1 MSIFDSLFG
10 HKKEEQKEEEQKEDK
25 VNLTKQIDTLVLVIE
40 NLGLLNKEKIIE
52 KLDKLQVEYDKNLI
66 KRLSISEDKEKLS
79 ALYKYLEKD
88 NLSFGKESI
97 NSLRKQLEFISSNNS
112 LTQDNM
118 IEEMLNVTEKYIN
131 KYKSIIEELN
141 NSIKTFEMAKPTYAD
156 KIAMIDSFT
165 KLYKENELGYPINLE
180 EKVEDRQRSL
190 KNLKYGG
197 YGEEELKS
205 FISRCKNTIT
215 DKTNKGWTTKEILD
229 FIDENIYTPLL
240 SRYNQDLEQLE
251 IRISRLQNGEYKENE
266 RKRKQD
272 EIILDFNE
280 HYGHN
285 ITPEIFKE
293 KYKNEL
299 LVIDKVGYPKDAI
312 KEFEEEIDDIITRA
326 AIKGQTNISTVVDI
340 KNVFDKYVIKYSK
353 AKDTLE
359 RNIRKVERTILSNE
373 EKERRKEALQEN
385 FKLTLSAKKLSER
398 LEIMLN
404 TLKKLNFSS
413 IEIAEFKKSCED
425 KITNASL
432 STDMLE
438 DLNELFEEKL
448 TSTEENLE
456 NYIEILIANLKT
468 LPSGGYGENAISEFR
483 KETDKVLET
492 KLLNKDKKEKIKTI
506 YERYKNNYLTN
517 KEIFTKW
524 KEERIK
530 SYSGTDLENYALE
543 LDNEISYML
552 SLSTSELNDYYEE
565 DDKKKREA
573 GEKHNLMVILK
584 SLAKDEYQKTNN
596 KRLYEKRLEDITN
609 GKLPYSP
616 EKVAEKKEQLETLAL
631 FSEEDIPE
639 DERIY
644 STIDYIDST
653 LYKQISSIDGVIPKK

>member
-10 HKKEEQKEEEQKEDK
+10 HKKEEQKEDK

-52 KLDKLQVEYDKNLI
+52 KLDKLPVEYDKNLI

-156 KIAMIDSFT
+156 KIAMIDSFA

-251 IRISRLQNGEYKENE
+251 IRISRLQSGEYKENE
-266 RKRKQD
+266 RKRKQE

-285 ITPEIFKE
+285 ITPEIFRE

-299 LVIDKVGYPKDAI
+299 LVIDNVGYPKDAI

-326 AIKGQTNISTVVDI
+326 TIKGQTNISTVVDI

-413 IEIAEFKKSCED
+413 IEIASFKKSCED

-530 SYSGTDLENYALE
+530 SYSGTDLENYVLE

-596 KRLYEKRLEDITN
+596 KRLYEKRLKDITN

>member
-10 HKKEEQKEEEQKEDK
+10 HKKEEQKEDK

-88 NLSFGKESI
+88 NLSYGKESI

-112 LTQDNM
+112 LTQDNR

-197 YGEEELKS
+197 YGEEKLKS

-326 AIKGQTNISTVVDI
+326 TIKGQTNISTVVDI

-413 IEIAEFKKSCED
+413 IEIAAFKKSCED

-483 KETDKVLET
+483 KEADKVFET

-530 SYSGTDLENYALE
+530 SYSGTDLENYVLE

>member
-10 HKKEEQKEEEQKEDK
+10 HKKEEQKEDK
-25 VNLTKQIDTLVLVIE
+25 VNLTKQIDTLILVIE

-88 NLSFGKESI
+88 NLSYGKESI
-97 NSLRKQLEFISSNNS
+97 NSLRKQLEFISSNNY
-112 LTQDNM
+112 LTQDNR

-285 ITPEIFKE
+285 ITPEIFRE

-299 LVIDKVGYPKDAI
+299 LVIDNVGYPKDAI

-326 AIKGQTNISTVVDI
+326 TIKGQTNISTVVDI

-413 IEIAEFKKSCED
+413 IEIAAFKKSCED

-483 KETDKVLET
+483 KEADKVLET

-530 SYSGTDLENYALE
+530 SYFGTDLENYALE

>member
-10 HKKEEQKEEEQKEDK
+10 HKKEEQKEDK

-52 KLDKLQVEYDKNLI
+52 KLDKLPVEYDKNLI

-251 IRISRLQNGEYKENE
+251 IRISRLQSGEYKENE
-266 RKRKQD
+266 RKRKQE

-285 ITPEIFKE
+285 ITPEIFRE

-299 LVIDKVGYPKDAI
+299 LVIDNVGYPKDAI

-326 AIKGQTNISTVVDI
+326 TIKGQTNISTVVDI

-373 EKERRKEALQEN
+373 EKGRRKEALQEN

-413 IEIAEFKKSCED
+413 IEIAAFKKSCED

-530 SYSGTDLENYALE
+530 SYSGTDLENYVLE

-596 KRLYEKRLEDITN
+596 KRLYEKRLKDITN

>member
-10 HKKEEQKEEEQKEDK
+10 HKKEEQKEEK

-131 KYKSIIEELN
+131 KYKNIIEELN

-385 FKLTLSAKKLSER
+385 FKLTLSAKELSER

-413 IEIAEFKKSCED
+413 IEIAAFKKSCED

>member
-10 HKKEEQKEEEQKEDK
+10 HKKEEQKEDK

-52 KLDKLQVEYDKNLI
+52 KLDKLQVEYDQNLI

-266 RKRKQD
+266 TKRKPD

-359 RNIRKVERTILSNE
+359 RNIRKVERTILSHE

-432 STDMLE
+432 STDILE

>member
-10 HKKEEQKEEEQKEDK
+10 HKKEEQKEDK

-52 KLDKLQVEYDKNLI
+52 KLDKLPVEYDKNLI

-197 YGEEELKS
+197 YGEEKLKS

-215 DKTNKGWTTKEILD
+215 DKKNKGWTTKEILD

-251 IRISRLQNGEYKENE
+251 IRISRLQSGEYKENE
-266 RKRKQD
+266 RKRKQE

-285 ITPEIFKE
+285 ITPEIFRE

-299 LVIDKVGYPKDAI
+299 LVIDNVGYPKDAI

-326 AIKGQTNISTVVDI
+326 TIKGQTNISTVVDI

-413 IEIAEFKKSCED
+413 IEIAAFKKSCED

-530 SYSGTDLENYALE
+530 SYSGTDLENYVLE

-596 KRLYEKRLEDITN
+596 KRLYEKRLKDITN

>member
-10 HKKEEQKEEEQKEDK
+10 HKKEEQKEDK

-40 NLGLLNKEKIIE
+40 NLGLLNKEEIIE

-285 ITPEIFKE
+285 ITPEIFRE

-326 AIKGQTNISTVVDI
+326 TIKGQTNISTVVDI

-359 RNIRKVERTILSNE
+359 RNIRKVERTILLNE

-385 FKLTLSAKKLSER
+385 FKLTLSAKELSER

-413 IEIAEFKKSCED
+413 IEIAAFKKSCED

>member
-1 MSIFDSLFG
+1 
-10 HKKEEQKEEEQKEDK
+10 
-25 VNLTKQIDTLVLVIE
+25 
-40 NLGLLNKEKIIE
+40 
-52 KLDKLQVEYDKNLI
+52 
-66 KRLSISEDKEKLS
+66 
-79 ALYKYLEKD
+79 
-88 NLSFGKESI
+88 
-97 NSLRKQLEFISSNNS
+97 
-112 LTQDNM
+112 
-118 IEEMLNVTEKYIN
+118 
-131 KYKSIIEELN
+131 
-141 NSIKTFEMAKPTYAD
+141 MAKPTYAD

-215 DKTNKGWTTKEILD
+215 DKKNKGWTTKEILD

-251 IRISRLQNGEYKENE
+251 IRISRLQSGEYKENE
-266 RKRKQD
+266 RKRKQE

-285 ITPEIFKE
+285 ITPEIFRE

-299 LVIDKVGYPKDAI
+299 LVIDNVGYPKDAI

-326 AIKGQTNISTVVDI
+326 TIKGQTNISTVVDI

-413 IEIAEFKKSCED
+413 IEIAAFKKSCED

-530 SYSGTDLENYALE
+530 SYSGTDLENYVLE

-596 KRLYEKRLEDITN
+596 KRLYEKRLKDITN

>member
-10 HKKEEQKEEEQKEDK
+10 HKKEEQKENK

-52 KLDKLQVEYDKNLI
+52 KLDKLPVEYDKNLI

-251 IRISRLQNGEYKENE
+251 IRISRLQSGEYKENE
-266 RKRKQD
+266 RKRKQE

-285 ITPEIFKE
+285 ITPEIFRE

-299 LVIDKVGYPKDAI
+299 LVIDNVGYPKDAI

-326 AIKGQTNISTVVDI
+326 TIKGQTNISTVVDI

-413 IEIAEFKKSCED
+413 IEIAAFKKSCED

-530 SYSGTDLENYALE
+530 SYSGTDLENYVLE

-596 KRLYEKRLEDITN
+596 KRLYEKRLKDITN

-616 EKVAEKKEQLETLAL
+616 EKVAEKKEQLETIAL

>member
-10 HKKEEQKEEEQKEDK
+10 HKKEEQKEDK

-52 KLDKLQVEYDKNLI
+52 KLDKLQVEYDQNLI

-326 AIKGQTNISTVVDI
+326 TIKGQTNISTVVDI

-432 STDMLE
+432 STDILE

-616 EKVAEKKEQLETLAL
+616 EKVAEKKEQLETQAL

>member
-10 HKKEEQKEEEQKEDK
+10 HKKEEQKEDK

-285 ITPEIFKE
+285 ITPEIFRE

-299 LVIDKVGYPKDAI
+299 LVIDNVGYPKDAI

-404 TLKKLNFSS
+404 TLKNLNFSS
-413 IEIAEFKKSCED
+413 IEIAAFKKSCED

-432 STDMLE
+432 STNMLE

-530 SYSGTDLENYALE
+530 SYSGTDLDNYALE
-543 LDNEISYML
+543 LDNEISHML

-596 KRLYEKRLEDITN
+596 KRLYEKRLEDIKN

>member
-10 HKKEEQKEEEQKEDK
+10 HKKEEQKEDK

-326 AIKGQTNISTVVDI
+326 TIKGQTNISTVVDI

-385 FKLTLSAKKLSER
+385 FKLTLSAKELSER

-413 IEIAEFKKSCED
+413 IEIAAFKKSCED

-438 DLNELFEEKL
+438 DLNELFEVKL

-483 KETDKVLET
+483 KEADKVLET
-492 KLLNKDKKEKIKTI
+492 KLLNKDKKEKIKII

>member
-10 HKKEEQKEEEQKEDK
+10 HKKEEQKEDK

-112 LTQDNM
+112 LTQDNR

-285 ITPEIFKE
+285 ITPEIFRE

-299 LVIDKVGYPKDAI
+299 LVIDNVGYPKDAI

-326 AIKGQTNISTVVDI
+326 TIKGQTNISTVVDI

-413 IEIAEFKKSCED
+413 IEIAAFKKSCED

-468 LPSGGYGENAISEFR
+468 LPSGGYGENAISKFR
-483 KETDKVLET
+483 KETDKILET

-616 EKVAEKKEQLETLAL
+616 EKVAEKKEQLETQAL

>member
-10 HKKEEQKEEEQKEDK
+10 HKKEEQKEDK

-52 KLDKLQVEYDKNLI
+52 KLDKLPVEYDKNLI

-156 KIAMIDSFT
+156 KIAMIDSFA

-251 IRISRLQNGEYKENE
+251 IRISRLQSGEYKENE
-266 RKRKQD
+266 RKRKQE

-285 ITPEIFKE
+285 ITPEIFRE

-299 LVIDKVGYPKDAI
+299 LVIDNVGYPKDAI

-326 AIKGQTNISTVVDI
+326 TIKGQTNISTVVDI

-413 IEIAEFKKSCED
+413 IEIAAFKKSCED

-530 SYSGTDLENYALE
+530 SYSGTDLENYVLE

-596 KRLYEKRLEDITN
+596 KRLYEKRLKDITN

>member
-10 HKKEEQKEEEQKEDK
+10 HKKEEQKEDK

-88 NLSFGKESI
+88 NLSYGKESI

-180 EKVEDRQRSL
+180 DKVEERQRSL

-326 AIKGQTNISTVVDI
+326 TIKGQTNISTVVDI

-413 IEIAEFKKSCED
+413 IEIAAFKKSCED

-530 SYSGTDLENYALE
+530 SYSGTDLENYVLE

-616 EKVAEKKEQLETLAL
+616 EKVAEKKEQLETQAL

>member
-10 HKKEEQKEEEQKEDK
+10 HKKEEQKEDK

-88 NLSFGKESI
+88 NLSYGKESI

-112 LTQDNM
+112 LTQDNR

-180 EKVEDRQRSL
+180 DKVEERQRSL

-285 ITPEIFKE
+285 ITPEIFRE

-326 AIKGQTNISTVVDI
+326 TIKGQTNISTVVDI

-359 RNIRKVERTILSNE
+359 RNIRKVERTMLSNE

-413 IEIAEFKKSCED
+413 IEIAAFKKSCED

-432 STDMLE
+432 STNMLE

-483 KETDKVLET
+483 KEADKVLET

-530 SYSGTDLENYALE
+530 SYSGTDLENYVLE

>member
-10 HKKEEQKEEEQKEDK
+10 HKKEEQKEDK

-112 LTQDNM
+112 LTQDNR

-251 IRISRLQNGEYKENE
+251 IRISRLQNGEYKENG

-285 ITPEIFKE
+285 ITPEIFRE

-299 LVIDKVGYPKDAI
+299 LVIDNVGYPKDAI

-326 AIKGQTNISTVVDI
+326 TIKGQTNISTVVDI

-404 TLKKLNFSS
+404 TLKNLNFSS
-413 IEIAEFKKSCED
+413 IEIAAFKKSCED

-483 KETDKVLET
+483 KEADKVLET

>member
-10 HKKEEQKEEEQKEDK
+10 HKKEEQKEDK

-285 ITPEIFKE
+285 ITPEIFRE

-299 LVIDKVGYPKDAI
+299 LVIDNVGYPKDAI
-312 KEFEEEIDDIITRA
+312 EEFEEEIDDIITRA

-404 TLKKLNFSS
+404 TLKNLNFSS
-413 IEIAEFKKSCED
+413 IEIAAFKKSCED

-432 STDMLE
+432 STNMLE

-483 KETDKVLET
+483 KEADKVLET

-530 SYSGTDLENYALE
+530 SYSGTDLDNYALE
-543 LDNEISYML
+543 LDNEISHML

>member
-10 HKKEEQKEEEQKEDK
+10 HKKEEQKEDK

-79 ALYKYLEKD
+79 ALYKYLEND
-88 NLSFGKESI
+88 NLSFGEESI

-251 IRISRLQNGEYKENE
+251 IRISRLQTGEYKENE

-285 ITPEIFKE
+285 ITPEIFRE

-299 LVIDKVGYPKDAI
+299 LVIDNVGYPKDAI

-326 AIKGQTNISTVVDI
+326 TIKGQTNISTVVDI

-413 IEIAEFKKSCED
+413 IEIATFKKSCED

-483 KETDKVLET
+483 KEADKVLET

-524 KEERIK
+524 KEQRIK
-530 SYSGTDLENYALE
+530 SYSGTDLENYVLE
-543 LDNEISYML
+543 LDNEISHML
-552 SLSTSELNDYYEE
+552 SLSISELNEYYEE

-596 KRLYEKRLEDITN
+596 KRLYEKRLEDIKN

>member
-10 HKKEEQKEEEQKEDK
+10 HKKEEQKEDK

-52 KLDKLQVEYDKNLI
+52 KLDKLPVEYDKNLI

-180 EKVEDRQRSL
+180 EKIEDRQRSL

-197 YGEEELKS
+197 YGEEKLKS

-215 DKTNKGWTTKEILD
+215 DKKNKGWTTKEILD

-251 IRISRLQNGEYKENE
+251 IRISRLQSGEYKENE
-266 RKRKQD
+266 RKRKQE

-285 ITPEIFKE
+285 ITPEIFRE

-299 LVIDKVGYPKDAI
+299 LVIDNVGYPKDAI

-326 AIKGQTNISTVVDI
+326 TIKGQTNISTVVDI

-413 IEIAEFKKSCED
+413 IEIAAFKKSCED

-530 SYSGTDLENYALE
+530 SYSGTDLENYVLE
-543 LDNEISYML
+543 LDNEISHML
-552 SLSTSELNDYYEE
+552 SLSISELNEYYEE

-596 KRLYEKRLEDITN
+596 KRLYEKRLKDITN

-616 EKVAEKKEQLETLAL
+616 EKVAEKKEQLETIAL

>member
-10 HKKEEQKEEEQKEDK
+10 HKKEEQKEEK

-88 NLSFGKESI
+88 NLSYGKESI

-112 LTQDNM
+112 LTQNNM

-413 IEIAEFKKSCED
+413 IEIAAFKKSCED

-530 SYSGTDLENYALE
+530 SYFGTDLENYALE

>member
-10 HKKEEQKEEEQKEDK
+10 HKKEEQKEYK

-112 LTQDNM
+112 LTQDNR

-131 KYKSIIEELN
+131 KYKNIIEELN

-385 FKLTLSAKKLSER
+385 FKLTLSAKELSER

-413 IEIAEFKKSCED
+413 IEIAAFKKSCED

-492 KLLNKDKKEKIKTI
+492 KLLNKDKKEKIKTL

>member
-10 HKKEEQKEEEQKEDK
+10 HKKEEQKEDK

-88 NLSFGKESI
+88 NLSYGKESI

-112 LTQDNM
+112 LTQNNM

-299 LVIDKVGYPKDAI
+299 LVIDNVGYPKDAI

-326 AIKGQTNISTVVDI
+326 TIKGQTNISTVVDI

-413 IEIAEFKKSCED
+413 IEIAAFKKSCED

-483 KETDKVLET
+483 KEADKVLET

-530 SYSGTDLENYALE
+530 SYFGTDLENYALE

-616 EKVAEKKEQLETLAL
+616 EKVAEKKEQLETQAL

>member
-10 HKKEEQKEEEQKEDK
+10 HKKEEQKEDK

-52 KLDKLQVEYDKNLI
+52 KLDKLPVEYDKNLI

-79 ALYKYLEKD
+79 ALYKYLEND
-88 NLSFGKESI
+88 NLSFGEESI

-215 DKTNKGWTTKEILD
+215 DKKNKGWTTKEILD

-251 IRISRLQNGEYKENE
+251 IRISRLQSGEYKENE
-266 RKRKQD
+266 RKRKQE

-285 ITPEIFKE
+285 ITPEIFRE

-299 LVIDKVGYPKDAI
+299 LVIDNVGYPKDAI

-326 AIKGQTNISTVVDI
+326 TIKGQTNISTVVDI

-413 IEIAEFKKSCED
+413 IEISSFKKSCED

-530 SYSGTDLENYALE
+530 SYSGTDLENYVLE

-596 KRLYEKRLEDITN
+596 KRLYEKRLKDITN

>member
-10 HKKEEQKEEEQKEDK
+10 HKKEEQKEDK

-88 NLSFGKESI
+88 NLSYGKESI

-112 LTQDNM
+112 LTQNNM

-299 LVIDKVGYPKDAI
+299 LVIDNVGYPKDAI

-326 AIKGQTNISTVVDI
+326 TIKGQTNISTVVDI

-413 IEIAEFKKSCED
+413 IEIAAFKKSCED

-483 KETDKVLET
+483 KEADKVLET

-616 EKVAEKKEQLETLAL
+616 EKVAEKKEQLETQAL

>member
-10 HKKEEQKEEEQKEDK
+10 HKKEEQKENK

-52 KLDKLQVEYDKNLI
+52 KLDKLPVEYDKNLI

-251 IRISRLQNGEYKENE
+251 IRISRLQSGEYKENE
-266 RKRKQD
+266 RKRKQE

-285 ITPEIFKE
+285 ITPEIFRE

-299 LVIDKVGYPKDAI
+299 LVIDNVGYPKDAI

-326 AIKGQTNISTVVDI
+326 TIKGQTNISTVVDI

-413 IEIAEFKKSCED
+413 IEIAAFKKSCED

-530 SYSGTDLENYALE
+530 SYSGTDLENYVLE

-584 SLAKDEYQKTNN
+584 SLAKDEYQRTNN
-596 KRLYEKRLEDITN
+596 KRLYEKRLKDITN

>member
-10 HKKEEQKEEEQKEDK
+10 HKKEEQKEDK

-52 KLDKLQVEYDKNLI
+52 KLDKLPVEYDKNLI

-251 IRISRLQNGEYKENE
+251 IRISRLQSGEYKENE
-266 RKRKQD
+266 RKRKQE

-285 ITPEIFKE
+285 ITPEIFRE

-299 LVIDKVGYPKDAI
+299 LVIDNVGYPKDAI

-326 AIKGQTNISTVVDI
+326 TIKGQTNISTVVDI

-398 LEIMLN
+398 LEIMLS

-413 IEIAEFKKSCED
+413 IEIAAFKKSCED

-530 SYSGTDLENYALE
+530 SYSGTDLENYVLE

-552 SLSTSELNDYYEE
+552 SLSTSEVNDYYEE

-596 KRLYEKRLEDITN
+596 KRLYEKRLKDITN

>member
-10 HKKEEQKEEEQKEDK
+10 HKKEEQKEEK
-25 VNLTKQIDTLVLVIE
+25 VNLTKKIDTLVLVIE
-40 NLGLLNKEKIIE
+40 NLGLLNKEEIIE
-52 KLDKLQVEYDKNLI
+52 KLDKMQVEYDKNLI

-131 KYKSIIEELN
+131 KYKNIIEELN

-385 FKLTLSAKKLSER
+385 FKLTLSAKELSER

-413 IEIAEFKKSCED
+413 IEIAAFKKSCED

-483 KETDKVLET
+483 KEADKVLET

>member
-10 HKKEEQKEEEQKEDK
+10 HKKEEQKEDK

-52 KLDKLQVEYDKNLI
+52 KLDKLSVEYDKNLI

-251 IRISRLQNGEYKENE
+251 IRISRLQSGEYKENE
-266 RKRKQD
+266 RKRKQE

-285 ITPEIFKE
+285 ITPEIFRE

-299 LVIDKVGYPKDAI
+299 LVIDNVGYPKDAI

-326 AIKGQTNISTVVDI
+326 TIKGQTNISTVVDI

-413 IEIAEFKKSCED
+413 IEIAAFKKSCED

-530 SYSGTDLENYALE
+530 SYSGTDLENYVLE

-596 KRLYEKRLEDITN
+596 KRLYEKRLKDITN
-609 GKLPYSP
+609 GKLPYST

>member
-10 HKKEEQKEEEQKEDK
+10 HKKEEQKEDK

-52 KLDKLQVEYDKNLI
+52 KLDKLPVEYDKNLI

-251 IRISRLQNGEYKENE
+251 IRISRLQSGEYKENE

-285 ITPEIFKE
+285 ITPEIFRE

-299 LVIDKVGYPKDAI
+299 LVIDNVGYPKDAI

-326 AIKGQTNISTVVDI
+326 TIKGQTNISTVVDI

-413 IEIAEFKKSCED
+413 IEIAAFKKSCED

-530 SYSGTDLENYALE
+530 SYSGTDLENYVLE

-596 KRLYEKRLEDITN
+596 KRLYEKRLKDITN

-616 EKVAEKKEQLETLAL
+616 EKVAEKKEQLETIAL

>member
-10 HKKEEQKEEEQKEDK
+10 HKKEEQKEDK

-52 KLDKLQVEYDKNLI
+52 KLDKLQVEYDQNLI

-432 STDMLE
+432 STDILE

>member
-10 HKKEEQKEEEQKEDK
+10 HKKEEQKEDK

-52 KLDKLQVEYDKNLI
+52 KLDKMQVEYDKNLI

-131 KYKSIIEELN
+131 KYKNIIEELN

-432 STDMLE
+432 STDILE

>member
-10 HKKEEQKEEEQKEDK
+10 HKKEEQKEDK

-52 KLDKLQVEYDKNLI
+52 KLDKLPVEYDKNLI
-66 KRLSISEDKEKLS
+66 KRLSISEDKEKLT

-251 IRISRLQNGEYKENE
+251 IRISRLQSGEYKENE
-266 RKRKQD
+266 RKRKQE

-285 ITPEIFKE
+285 ITPEIFRE

-299 LVIDKVGYPKDAI
+299 LVIDNVGYPKDAI

-326 AIKGQTNISTVVDI
+326 TIKGQTNISTVVDI

-413 IEIAEFKKSCED
+413 IEIAAFKKSCED

-530 SYSGTDLENYALE
+530 SYSGTDLENYVLE

-596 KRLYEKRLEDITN
+596 KRLYEKRLKDITN

>member
-10 HKKEEQKEEEQKEDK
+10 HKKEEQKEEKEK
-25 VNLTKQIDTLVLVIE
+25 VDLTKQIDTLVLIIE
-40 NLGLLNKEKIIE
+40 NLGLLNKEEIIE
-52 KLDKLQVEYDKNLI
+52 KLDKLQVEYDKSLI
-66 KRLSISEDKEKLS
+66 KRLTISEDKENLS

-88 NLSFGKESI
+88 NLSFGEEATS
-97 NSLRKQLEFISSNNS
+97 SLRKQLELISSNDS
-112 LTQDNM
+112 LTKDKM

-131 KYKSIIEELN
+131 KYKSIIEDLN
-141 NSIKTFEMAKPTYAD
+141 NSIKTFEMTKPTYAD

-180 EKVEDRQRSL
+180 EKIEDRQRNL

-251 IRISRLQNGEYKENE
+251 IRILRLQNGEYKENE

-285 ITPEIFKE
+285 ITPEIFRE

-299 LVIDKVGYPKDAI
+299 LVIDNVGYQKDAI
-312 KEFEEEIDDIITRA
+312 KEFEEECEEIITRA
-326 AIKGQTNISTVVDI
+326 TIKGQTNISTVVDI
-340 KNVFDKYVIKYSK
+340 KNVFDKYVIRYSK

-359 RNIRKVERTILSNE
+359 RNIRKVERSILSNE

-385 FKLTLSAKKLSER
+385 FKLTLSAKPLSER

-404 TLKKLNFSS
+404 TLKNLNLPNA
-413 IEIAEFKKSCED
+413 EIVAFKDSCEE
-425 KITNASL
+425 KITNAST

-438 DLNELFEEKL
+438 DLNNLFEEKL

-483 KETDKVLET
+483 REAEKVLET
-492 KLLNKDKKEKIKTI
+492 KLLNKDKKEQIKTI
-506 YERYKNNYLTN
+506 YERFKNNYLTN

-530 SYSGTDLENYALE
+530 SYSGTDLDSYVIE
-543 LDNEISYML
+543 LDKEIKHML
-552 SLSTSELNDYYEE
+552 SLSVSELNDYYEE

-596 KRLYEKRLEDITN
+596 KRLYEKRLEDIKN

-616 EKVAEKKEQLETLAL
+616 EKVAEKKDQLETLAL

-653 LYKQISSIDGVIPKK
+653 LYKQISSINGTTTKK

>member
-10 HKKEEQKEEEQKEDK
+10 HKKEEQKEDK

-88 NLSFGKESI
+88 NLSYGKESI

-112 LTQDNM
+112 LTQNNM

-180 EKVEDRQRSL
+180 EKVEERQRSL

-299 LVIDKVGYPKDAI
+299 LVIDNVGYPKDAI

-326 AIKGQTNISTVVDI
+326 TIKGQTNISTVVDI

-359 RNIRKVERTILSNE
+359 RNIRKVERTMLSNE

-413 IEIAEFKKSCED
+413 IEIAAFKKSCED

-530 SYSGTDLENYALE
+530 SYSGTDLENYVLE

-616 EKVAEKKEQLETLAL
+616 EKVAEKKEQLETQAL

>member
-10 HKKEEQKEEEQKEDK
+10 HKKEEQKEDK

-52 KLDKLQVEYDKNLI
+52 KLDKLPVEYDKNLI

-141 NSIKTFEMAKPTYAD
+141 NSIKTFEMANPTYAD

-215 DKTNKGWTTKEILD
+215 DKKNKGWTTKEILD

-251 IRISRLQNGEYKENE
+251 IRISRLQSGEYKENE
-266 RKRKQD
+266 RKRKQE

-285 ITPEIFKE
+285 ITPEIFRE

-299 LVIDKVGYPKDAI
+299 LVIDNVGYPKDAI

-326 AIKGQTNISTVVDI
+326 TIKGQTNISTVVDI

-413 IEIAEFKKSCED
+413 IEIAAFKKSCED

-530 SYSGTDLENYALE
+530 SYSGTDLENYVLE

-596 KRLYEKRLEDITN
+596 KRLYEKRLKDITN

>member
-10 HKKEEQKEEEQKEDK
+10 HKKEEQKEDK

-52 KLDKLQVEYDKNLI
+52 KLDKLPVEYDKNLI

-215 DKTNKGWTTKEILD
+215 DKKNKGWTTKEILD

-251 IRISRLQNGEYKENE
+251 IRISRLQSGEYKENE
-266 RKRKQD
+266 RKRKQE

-285 ITPEIFKE
+285 ITPEIFRE

-299 LVIDKVGYPKDAI
+299 LVIDNVGYPKDAI

-326 AIKGQTNISTVVDI
+326 TIKGQTNISTVVDI

-413 IEIAEFKKSCED
+413 IEIATFKKSCED

-530 SYSGTDLENYALE
+530 SYSGTDLENYVLE

-596 KRLYEKRLEDITN
+596 KRLYEKRLKDITN

-616 EKVAEKKEQLETLAL
+616 EKVAEKKEQLETIAL